1 MKTVILEEVGKYAV
15 VDKPIPEIENED
27 DMLVRIECSSICGSD
42 VHILADPPS
51 IPAKIGTT
59 IGHEMVCCVE
69 KVGSA
74 VTDFKPGD
82 RFVFDPNIPCG
93 KCEYCKRGIPNMCSN
108 MYTLGVDKDGAFAE
122 YTIVPERVAVKIPQ
136 DMPAEK
142 AIFAEPLN
150 CVISA
155 VNKARLLPGEKVLIL
170 GAGPIGQYFIKLFKA
185 NGAGC
190 VIVSEMS
197 EYRSGFAKESGADV
211 IINPKEENL
220 VERVL
225 EETGGLGADVVVDAV
240 GVLVADAVD
249 CVRCGGRI
257 LLFGNNQK
265 ATETINQSKITL
277 KEITVLGSY
286 IGRFTIPATVDLLKS
301 GLADFEY
308 LITHRIK
315 ISDFKTGIEA
325 MRCGQAMEVVIYP
338 DEQE

>member
-1 MKTVILEEVGKYAV
+1 MKAVILEEIGKYAV
-15 VDKPIPEIENED
+15 VDKPIPEIEKDD

-69 KVGSA
+69 KVGPA

-155 VNKARLLPGEKVLIL
+155 VNKARLLPGETVLVL

-185 NGAGC
+185 NGAGR
-190 VIVSEMS
+190 VIASEMS
-197 EYRSGFAKESGADV
+197 GYRSGFAKESGADV
-211 IINPKEENL
+211 IINPQEENL

-240 GVLVADAVD
+240 GVLVADAVE

-265 ATETINQSKITL
+265 TTEAINQSKITL

-315 ISDFKTGIEA
+315 ISDFKIGIEA

-338 DEQE
+338 D

>member
-1 MKTVILEEVGKYAV
+1 MKAVILKETGKYAV
-15 VDKPIPEIENED
+15 VDKPIPEIENDD
-27 DMLVRIECSSICGSD
+27 DMLVKIECSSICGSD

-51 IPAKIGTT
+51 IPAKIGVT
-59 IGHEMVCCVE
+59 IGHEMVCRVE
-69 KVGSA
+69 KTGPA
-74 VTDFKPGD
+74 VTDLKPGD
-82 RFVFDPNIPCG
+82 RFVFDPNISCG
-93 KCEYCKRGIPNMCSN
+93 KCEYCKRGIPNMCSE

-136 DMPAEK
+136 DMPPEK

-155 VNKARLLPGEKVLIL
+155 VNKARLLPGESVVVL

-185 NGAGC
+185 NGAGK

-197 EYRSGFAKESGADV
+197 EYRSGFAKKSGADV
-211 IINPKEENL
+211 VINPKEED
-220 VERVL
+220 VAERIM

-240 GVLVADAVD
+240 GVLIGDAID

-257 LLFGNNQK
+257 VLFGNNQS
-265 ATETINQSKITL
+265 ASETINQSKITL
-277 KEITVLGSY
+277 KEVTVLGSY

-308 LITHRIK
+308 LITHSIK
-315 ISDFKTGIEA
+315 ISEFETGIEA
-325 MRCGQAMEVVIYP
+325 MRRGQAMEVVIYP
-338 DEQE
+338 D